1 MSRIFRRLG
10 RVALT
15 AAGIGSGVTLKSAAL
30 RLGAQAAARVI
41 QRRLERRGYD
51 LPEITPRTRIG
62 SPARQTPTTRRFADS
77 KEDVSVTF
85 NGVDENGERV
95 SRVIAEWQG
104 IPHDRAMLFSKAV
117 ATLMSQLTDKLNR
130 GDY

>member
-1 MSRIFRRLG
+1 M
-10 RVALT
+10 
-15 AAGIGSGVTLKSAAL
+15 
-30 RLGAQAAARVI
+30 
-41 QRRLERRGYD
+41 
-51 LPEITPRTRIG
+51 
-62 SPARQTPTTRRFADS
+62 RRFADS